1 MKFTEMPYRRPDME
15 QILAQFDRIAN
26 KLSGAKNASEQISA
40 YEEADALKKHFMTAA
55 SLASVRHTIDTR
67 DEFYTAEN
75 GFMDEKAPIVQEK
88 IQNILEKMLESPFR
102 AELEAHFGKLFFQ
115 NLEIAARTFK
125 PEIIELMQEEN
136 ALVSEYQAL
145 YASMTVEF
153 DGKTLPITK
162 LSPYKQSTD
171 RSVRKA
177 AYTAEGRC
185 FDSHKEALDSLY
197 DRLVK
202 NRTAQAKALGY
213 ENYIGLGY
221 DRLGR
226 NCYDSRDVAA
236 FRDQIAE
243 DFVPVVAQIKRNQE
257 KRIGVDRLKFYDDV
271 FMFPDGNAKP
281 HGTSDEILAAGR
293 KMYHALSPET
303 AEFID
308 FMYDNELFDVLA
320 KEGKAPGGYCTE
332 FPDYDAPFIFSNFN
346 GTSGDVDVLTHEAGH
361 AFAFYR
367 AARRVTLSD
376 FHSPTIEACECH
388 SMSMEFLTAPYH
400 ELFFGKDVK
409 KYELSHCEDAVIFIP
424 YGCMVDEFQH
434 KMYENPEMSSEE
446 RNRFW
451 LSLEKKYRPYLDFD
465 GLPFYSRGA
474 GWQRQLHIYMYPLY
488 YIDYCMA
495 QTVAFQFWFASLDNR
510 DMAWKNYLAFVDKA
524 GTKTFRDLV
533 KDADLKLPYETGTMK
548 QIGERLAAWIQNH
561 QI

>member
-102 AELEAHFGKLFFQ
+102 AELEVHFGKLFFQ

-308 FMYDNELFDVLA
+308 ICFEVVSAFATVGLSASLT
-320 KEGKAPGGYCTE
+320 P
-332 FPDYDAPFIFSNFN
+332 
-346 GTSGDVDVLTHEAGH
+346 VLTDIGKIVIIILMYVGRIGPITMIIS
-361 AFAFYR
+361 FARKSYLR
-367 AARRVTLSD
+367 S
-376 FHSPTIEACECH
+376 S
-388 SMSMEFLTAPYH
+388 
-400 ELFFGKDVK
+400 K
-409 KYELSHCEDAVIFIP
+409 KEVRYP
-424 YGCMVDEFQH
+424 
-434 KMYENPEMSSEE
+434 
-446 RNRFW
+446 
-451 LSLEKKYRPYLDFD
+451 D
-465 GLPFYSRGA
+465 GDILLG
-474 GWQRQLHIYMYPLY
+474 
-488 YIDYCMA
+488 
-495 QTVAFQFWFASLDNR
+495 
-510 DMAWKNYLAFVDKA
+510 
-524 GTKTFRDLV
+524 
-533 KDADLKLPYETGTMK
+533 
-548 QIGERLAAWIQNH
+548 
-561 QI
+561 